1 MNIRICATL
10 WNHWVTNTLTWKFK
24 PITPIGKTPIL
35 WYRTAC
41 NYFGWRITRADM
53 NIHTT
58 ILAGER
64 RISPSSMASSSLG
77 QKREWWDC
85 LPTGRGQTLPCFLW
99 HLFISLYTSMMCDR
113 AVQASEPRSRVTNST
128 SRGTNSS
135 KLKKRDICWLKR
147 GSAGTCNNRKCRVHV
162 QMWGIRCIFLLDSN

>member
-1 MNIRICATL
+1 MHKCYIVESL
-10 WNHWVTNTLTWKFK
+10 SDK
-24 PITPIGKTPIL
+24 PITPTRKTLIP
-35 WYRTAC
+35 WYRTVC
-41 NYFGWRITRADM
+41 NYFGWRTTHAEI

-77 QKREWWDC
+77 QKREWGDC
-85 LPTGRGQTLPCFLW
+85 FPTGRGQRLPCFLW

-135 KLKKRDICWLKR
+135 KLEKRDICWLKR
-147 GSAGTCNNRKCRVHV
+147 WSHWLERATTRKCGVHV
-162 QMWGIRCIFLLDSN
+162 QMWGDT